1 MHATE
6 MKTKRHYT
14 SPVTQR
20 ATVELEG
27 GFCAS
32 VVKEKPRSFIETT
45 GHEINEISA
54 DDLGVGFNSTS
65 TDATEWGKNG
75 WE

>member
-27 GFCAS
+27 GFCGS
-32 VVKEKPRSFIETT
+32 VVEDSKAGYATVTSSAQEYESFEDCTTIVEGETT
-45 GHEINEISA
+45 AAITW
-54 DDLGVGFNSTS
+54 D
-65 TDATEWGKNG
+65 
-75 WE
+75 

>member
-27 GFCAS
+27 GFCGS
-32 VVKEKPRSFIETT
+32 ITQEKTITVKSSTQDYEEIAAESGFSGT
-45 GHEINEISA
+45 GTGNDFSIDWN
-54 DDLGVGFNSTS
+54 
-65 TDATEWGKNG
+65 
-75 WE
+75 

>member
-1 MHATE
+1 MHATT

-14 SPVTQR
+14 APVTQR

-27 GFCAS
+27 GFCGS
-32 VVKEKPRSFIETT
+32 IYETKSIEAK
-45 GHEINEISA
+45 GHEVGNDYTFDTA
-54 DDLGVGFNSTS
+54 DGVGGTMNGTAS
-65 TDATEWGKNG
+65 TDGFSVT

>member
-1 MHATE
+1 MHATT

-27 GFCAS
+27 GFCGSISEQQTVS
-32 VVKEKPRSFIETT
+32 VKSMTQDYEEIEANNGFSGT
-45 GHEINEISA
+45 GSGENFSIDWN
-54 DDLGVGFNSTS
+54 
-65 TDATEWGKNG
+65 
-75 WE
+75 

>member
-27 GFCAS
+27 GFCGS
-32 VVKEKPRSFIETT
+32 VVLGENDRSINAL
-45 GHEINEISA
+45 GHE
-54 DDLGVGFNSTS
+54 VGATYESDHFGNSTQN
-65 TDATEWGKNG
+65 DGFKVV

>member
-1 MHATE
+1 MHATT

-27 GFCAS
+27 GFCGS
-32 VVKEKPRSFIETT
+32 VYENNAIQVQ
-45 GHEINEISA
+45 GHETGAEYTF
-54 DDLGVGFNSTS
+54 DVDGVGGTINNNTS
-65 TDATEWGKNG
+65 NDFSVTWD
-75 WE
+75 

>member
-1 MHATE
+1 MHATT

-14 SPVTQR
+14 APVTQR

-32 VVKEKPRSFIETT
+32 VVKEDPRSLIETT
-45 GHEINEISA
+45 GHEINEIGADDAGFNTNSA
-54 DDLGVGFNSTS
+54 D
-65 TDATEWGKNG
+65 ATVWGKNG

>member
-1 MHATE
+1 MHATT

-14 SPVTQR
+14 TPVTQR

-27 GFCAS
+27 GFCGSIMDKSNAIEAEGHTVGGDYDFSNPGTDSEGNANFS
-32 VVKEKPRSFIETT
+32 VK
-45 GHEINEISA
+45 
-54 DDLGVGFNSTS
+54 
-65 TDATEWGKNG
+65 

>member
-14 SPVTQR
+14 APVTQR

-27 GFCAS
+27 GFCGS
-32 VVKEKPRSFIETT
+32 VYETKSIEAK
-45 GHEINEISA
+45 GHEVGNDYTFNVSGTGGEINGSNSS
-54 DDLGVGFNSTS
+54 DGFSIKW
-65 TDATEWGKNG
+65 D
-75 WE
+75 

>member
-14 SPVTQR
+14 APVTQR

-27 GFCAS
+27 GFCGS
-32 VVKEKPRSFIETT
+32 IMENKGGVKAN
-45 GHEINEISA
+45 GHEMGHDYEFDLSGTGGTMDDAAADGISISWSW
-54 DDLGVGFNSTS
+54 D
-65 TDATEWGKNG
+65 
-75 WE
+75 

>member
-27 GFCAS
+27 GFCGS
-32 VVKEKPRSFIETT
+32 VVEDSKAGYATVTSSAQEYQVFEDTYTWGENGKQDGGT
-45 GHEINEISA
+45 GTISW
-54 DDLGVGFNSTS
+54 D
-65 TDATEWGKNG
+65 
-75 WE
+75 